1 MSEWAPSSRPRR
13 FAAMVVYGLF
23 VVCAEGVYAPG
34 LGAYGLALPS
44 VVLGQSLCLMCEAKD
59 SSTLVHE
66 VTGPEC

>member
-1 MSEWAPSSRPRR
+1 
-13 FAAMVVYGLF
+13 MVVYGLF